1 MTSHE
6 SGGMRTPVLTVTAPS
21 RALVCGEG
29 WDAFDAARFERIS
42 SRVSALG
49 WQLRFTDNVRL
60 VRQRFAGDEATR
72 ARCLTE
78 ALRDPDTDLVMAL
91 RGGYGAT
98 RLLSLLD
105 WKSLAEYSAPLIG
118 LSDVTALTMALLAKA
133 GKPGWQG
140 PTLSWFD
147 HNNDACDAAFMKAMR
162 EPRFLIETPA
172 AGDEFSAEGILW
184 GGNLTLI
191 ESLIGTEYLPRISGG
206 IFVFE
211 DVAEPAWRVDRML
224 NHLADAGILGSQKA
238 ILVGSLRGADDRAGA
253 GQGRFDLGHSLEFI
267 RQKCGLPIATGLP
280 FGHIPET
287 VTLPIGCSARVSLR
301 HGKLTIAVDE
311 PPVPANAPGVD
322 AVRSPQWWF

>member
-238 ILVGSLRGADDRAGA
+238 ILVGSLRGADDHAGA
-253 GQGRFDLGHSLEFI
+253 GQGRFDLGHCLEFI

-311 PPVPANAPGVD
+311 PPVPVNAPGVD

>member
-238 ILVGSLRGADDRAGA
+238 ILVGSLRGADDHAGA
-253 GQGRFDLGHSLEFI
+253 GQGRFDLGHCLEFI

>member
-6 SGGMRTPVLTVTAPS
+6 SCGMRTPVLTVTAPS

-238 ILVGSLRGADDRAGA
+238 ILVGSLRGADDHAGA
-253 GQGRFDLGHSLEFI
+253 GQGRFDLGHCLEFI

>member
-1 MTSHE
+1 MGMHE
-6 SGGMRTPVLTVTAPS
+6 TGGMRTPVLTVTAPS
-21 RALVCGEG
+21 RALVCGES
-29 WDAFDAARFERIS
+29 WDVFDQARFERIS
-42 SRVSALG
+42 ARVSALG
-49 WQLRFTDNVRL
+49 WKLRFTDNVRL
-60 VRQRFAGDEATR
+60 VEQRFAGGDRMR

-78 ALRDPDTDLVMAL
+78 ALRDPDTDLAMAL

-98 RLLSLLD
+98 RILSLLD
-105 WKSLAEYSAPLIG
+105 WKSLGDYCAPLIG
-118 LSDVTALTMALLAKA
+118 LSDVTALTMAILAKTGRA
-133 GKPGWQG
+133 GWQG

-162 EPRFLIETPA
+162 EPKFHLETQA

-184 GGNLTLI
+184 GGNLSMI

-211 DVAEPAWRVDRML
+211 DVAEPAWRIDRML

-238 ILVGSLRGADDRAGA
+238 ILVGSLRGADDHA
-253 GQGRFDLGHSLEFI
+253 GQGAGRFDLGQSLEFI
-267 RQKCGLPIATGLP
+267 RQKTGLPIATGLP

-287 VTLPIGCSARVSLR
+287 VTLPIGCSARVCQS
-301 HGKLTIAVDE
+301 HGKLTISVDE
-311 PPVPANAPGVD
+311 PPLPATAPGDD

>member
-42 SRVSALG
+42 SRVSAFG